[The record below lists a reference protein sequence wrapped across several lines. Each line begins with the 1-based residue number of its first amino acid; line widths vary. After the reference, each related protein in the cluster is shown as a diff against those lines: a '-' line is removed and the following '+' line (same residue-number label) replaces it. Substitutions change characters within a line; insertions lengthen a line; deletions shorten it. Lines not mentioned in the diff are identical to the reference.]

1 MPKQTAGD
9 QITRLNA
16 LALGG
21 PEEFTGRSFILAN
34 LKVVQTP
41 DFWRLHGKNIG
52 LVVNCIG
59 KRKGPGGTDR
69 LPDAAGRPQQVFID
83 VNKIDSLS
91 VALNTAC
98 GMTKETFH
106 RGKDTLVHCRLTF
119 HRGPV
124 ICAGI
129 YQETCGVPY
138 KVEGC

>member
-1 MPKQTAGD
+1 MPQAKSDFVTV
-9 QITRLNA
+9 LNA

-21 PEEFTGRSFILAN
+21 PEEFTGRSFTLAN
-34 LKVVQTP
+34 LKIVQTP
-41 DFWRLHGKNIG
+41 DFWRLRGKNIG

-59 KRKGPGGTDR
+59 KRGGPGGTDR

-91 VALNTAC
+91 VAFNTAC

-106 RGKDTLVHCRLTF
+106 RGKDVLVHCRLTF

-129 YQETCGVPY
+129 YQEICGVPY

>member
-1 MPKQTAGD
+1 MPKKTAGD
-9 QITRLNA
+9 EIARLNA

-21 PEEFTGRSFILAN
+21 PEEFTGRSFTLAN
-34 LKVVQTP
+34 LKIVQTP

-59 KRKGPGGTDR
+59 KRGGPGGTDR
-69 LPDAAGRPQQVFID
+69 LPDPAGRPRQVFID
-83 VNKIDSLS
+83 VSKIDSLS

-98 GMTKETFH
+98 GMAKETFQS
-106 RGKDTLVHCRLTF
+106 GKDVLVHCRLTF

-129 YQETCGVPY
+129 NQEICGVPY

>member
-59 KRKGPGGTDR
+59 KRGGPGGTDR

-98 GMTKETFH
+98 GMAKETFQS
-106 RGKDTLVHCRLTF
+106 GKDVLVHCRLTF

-124 ICAGI
+124 MCAGI
-129 YQETCGVPY
+129 YQEICGVPY